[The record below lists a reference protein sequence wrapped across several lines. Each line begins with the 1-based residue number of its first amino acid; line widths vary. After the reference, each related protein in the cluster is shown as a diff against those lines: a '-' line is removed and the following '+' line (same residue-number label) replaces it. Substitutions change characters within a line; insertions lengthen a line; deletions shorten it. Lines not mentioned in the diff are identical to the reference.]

1 MNSSLQVVQDKKT
14 LEKNLDLLFR
24 FEIDF
29 FLRTAEKQFFLFS
42 TNDSEAKWL
51 LRRILT
57 RKTRLIPTNGYPGAS
72 PGPTRGQ
79 PRPDVRLIAGDRW
92 NRSFPEW
99 NKSAIFELNLFLN
112 ATPVVGFFSRK
123 SKVAGS
129 LFGFF

>member
-1 MNSSLQVVQDKKT
+1 MASSP
-14 LEKNLDLLFR
+14 NLDS
-24 FEIDF
+24 E
-29 FLRTAEKQFFLFS
+29 
-42 TNDSEAKWL
+42 DSAHSDQ
-51 LRRILT
+51 
-57 RKTRLIPTNGYPGAS
+57 RLPRGS

-112 ATPVVGFFSRK
+112 AIPVVGFFSGK